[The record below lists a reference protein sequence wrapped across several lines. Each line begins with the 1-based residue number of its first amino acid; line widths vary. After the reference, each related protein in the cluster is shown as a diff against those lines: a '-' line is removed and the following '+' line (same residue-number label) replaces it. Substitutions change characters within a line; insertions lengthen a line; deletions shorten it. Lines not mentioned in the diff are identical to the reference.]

1 MITSTAQIKP
11 SVLKTLKGARGKSGA
26 AGTAGAPGTLGATG
40 PAGAGGAT
48 GSAGAAG
55 AVGAAGAAGAAG
67 TNGAVAGFSATGTST
82 TIPSGSNTDTFATVV
97 SKSLPPGH
105 FIVSGQADLTAQTS
119 ALPTFPGV
127 EDECALFSAA
137 SNLASAESA
146 NAIGEYHFTTNE
158 FLETSVVS
166 VQAPV
171 DLAATTTVSVQC
183 ELLLPLSGDQAAGFA
198 NTSTDASLTA
208 VQTSANG

>member
-1 MITSTAQIKP
+1 
-11 SVLKTLKGARGKSGA
+11 
-26 AGTAGAPGTLGATG
+26 
-40 PAGAGGAT
+40 
-48 GSAGAAG
+48 GSAGSS
-55 AVGAAGAAGAAG
+55 GAAGAAG
-67 TNGAVAGFSATGTST
+67 TNGAVAGLSATGTTT

-119 ALPTFPGV
+119 ALPAFPGV
-127 EDECALFSAA
+127 EDECALFAAA

-146 NAIGEYHFTTNE
+146 NAIAEYHFTTNE

-171 DLAATTTVSVQC
+171 DLATTTTLSLQC
-183 ELLLPLSGDQAAGFA
+183 ELLLPLSGDQATGFA
-198 NTSTDASLTA
+198 NTSTGASLTA
-208 VQTSANG
+208 VQTSGNS